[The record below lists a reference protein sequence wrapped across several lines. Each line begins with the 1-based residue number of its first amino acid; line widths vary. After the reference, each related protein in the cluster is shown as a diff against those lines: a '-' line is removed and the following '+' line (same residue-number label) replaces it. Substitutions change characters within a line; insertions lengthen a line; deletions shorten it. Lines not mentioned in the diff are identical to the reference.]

1 MFWRILK
8 KDLKRKKTM
17 NVILLLFVILCAMF
31 ASAAVNNI
39 IAVTG
44 GIEHYFEAA
53 NVPDVTVQMLAEEST
68 AEERIRVL
76 PSVKEVKAE
85 QWLIVLSSKS
95 FEHNGK
101 KLENFFNPAGLISE
115 SEMGIHYF
123 DHENKIIEQV
133 GKGCFYANKPFFQD
147 TDIRIG
153 DDVVLTVGDTKR
165 TLKFMG
171 QFKGALFSNE
181 TNSNPFLIL
190 NANDYIDFDREEST
204 HFQNFKMLY
213 VKTSDAEAIRDIAKD
228 YDYVNVSTKAD
239 SRNIHLYDMIAAYI
253 MMVISIA
260 LMITAFVV
268 LQFTIGFTIS
278 DELREI
284 GMMKAVGIGSRSIRG
299 LYIGCKAGIN
309 I

>member
-53 NVPDVTVQMLAEEST
+53 NMPDVTVQMLAEEST

-165 TLKFMG
+165 TLKFWDSSRVRCSAMK
-171 QFKGALFSNE
+171 QI
-181 TNSNPFLIL
+181 P
-190 NANDYIDFDREEST
+190 
-204 HFQNFKMLY
+204 
-213 VKTSDAEAIRDIAKD
+213 IR
-228 YDYVNVSTKAD
+228 S
-239 SRNIHLYDMIAAYI
+239 
-253 MMVISIA
+253 
-260 LMITAFVV
+260 
-268 LQFTIGFTIS
+268 
-278 DELREI
+278 
-284 GMMKAVGIGSRSIRG
+284 
-299 LYIGCKAGIN
+299 
-309 I
+309 

>member
-1 MFWRILK
+1 
-8 KDLKRKKTM
+8 
-17 NVILLLFVILCAMF
+17 
-31 ASAAVNNI
+31 
-39 IAVTG
+39 
-44 GIEHYFEAA
+44 
-53 NVPDVTVQMLAEEST
+53 
-68 AEERIRVL
+68 
-76 PSVKEVKAE
+76 
-85 QWLIVLSSKS
+85 
-95 FEHNGK
+95 
-101 KLENFFNPAGLISE
+101 
-115 SEMGIHYF
+115 
-123 DHENKIIEQV
+123 
-133 GKGCFYANKPFFQD
+133 
-147 TDIRIG
+147 
-153 DDVVLTVGDTKR
+153 
-165 TLKFMG
+165 MG